1 MAYNDCCFSQTSSSY
16 QNFQSCQQRNKII
29 QQKPYNII
37 LFVMCIHRNRI
48 NKRLSTEHNLGFVL
62 YFQYSQTFLSIVNF
76 PRYPEITLSYRWNSK
91 YKSCLQCTKYSSYD
105 QTLLNISISYS
116 IFQCFILVGIEPHL
130 AEVWYQANGF
140 RNYQI

>member
-1 MAYNDCCFSQTSSSY
+1 MF
-16 QNFQSCQQRNKII
+16 
-29 QQKPYNII
+29 
-37 LFVMCIHRNRI
+37 IHRNRI

-91 YKSCLQCTKYSSYD
+91 YKSCLQCTKYSSHYK
-105 QTLLNISISYS
+105 ISVFHIPYFNVS
-116 IFQCFILVGIEPHL
+116 FLVEIKPHL
-130 AEVWYQANGF
+130 TEFRYQANGF

>member
-1 MAYNDCCFSQTSSSY
+1 MF
-16 QNFQSCQQRNKII
+16 
-29 QQKPYNII
+29 
-37 LFVMCIHRNRI
+37 IHRNRI

-91 YKSCLQCTKYSSYD
+91 YKSSTMYKIFV
-105 QTLLNISISYS
+105 ISVFHIPYFNVS
-116 IFQCFILVGIEPHL
+116 FLVEIKPHL
-130 AEVWYQANGF
+130 TEFRYQANGF